1 MSMDDLMAVFDN
13 CSFSVYDTFADPGA
27 QLPFCVLIVTDPANT
42 AADNKVYCVNAEARA
57 ELYTLG
63 KDYTARA
70 ELENALQAAQL
81 PFEHDTSFLDGQR
94 VIMEVY
100 SFGVPL
106 GSVEPVPTPAPDP
119 TPEPEPEPAEDPEE

>member
-13 CSFSVYDTFADPGA
+13 CSFSVYDTLSEPGA
-27 QLPFCVLIVTDPANT
+27 TLPYCVLIVTDPDNT
-42 AADNKVYCVNAEARA
+42 AADNKVYCVNAEVRA

-70 ELENALQAAQL
+70 ELENALQAAKL

-94 VIMEVY
+94 VIMEIY
-100 SFGVPL
+100 TFGAPI
-106 GSVEPVPTPAPDP
+106 GSVEPVP
-119 TPEPEPEPAEDPEE
+119 EV